1 MTIVPDAEKGLRR
14 AGLDDVGR
22 VLRST
27 GDRVMAWSRTSDT
40 IRVRLNGEGRS
51 AGYFVKRYHYPGR
64 VRRVWHMI
72 LSVFGMRDRA
82 QLEFEVL
89 RSCASRELPVV
100 RAVATARRKRFG
112 MLHSAFLITEEFDGS
127 ESLSESAA
135 RGIQGL
141 RERRAIIGELAGA
154 IARLHRAGVIHGQLF
169 WRNILVRPSDAGRYD
184 IRLIDFAV
192 GSGRKRRARSK
203 ARDLGAL
210 GSLVHRFA
218 SRADCVRFM
227 RAYAA
232 TSRLDPAA
240 RVLLGEAAR
249 FARGYRGAE
258 ERRLVLAEL
267 FRTDAVD
274 ATEAGATG
282 MKHQRS

>member
-1 MTIVPDAEKGLRR
+1 MTVVSGAEEGLRS
-14 AGLDDVGR
+14 AGLADVGR

-40 IRVRLNGEGRS
+40 IRVRLNGEGKS

-64 VRRVWHMI
+64 ARRIWHMI

-100 RAVATARRKRFG
+100 RAVAAARRKRFG

-127 ESLSESAA
+127 ESLSEWAA
-135 RGIQGL
+135 RGILGP

-169 WRNILVRPSDAGRYD
+169 WRNILVRPGDSGGYD

-210 GSLVHRFA
+210 GSLAHRFA
-218 SRADCVRFM
+218 SRTDCVRFM
-227 RAYAA
+227 RAYTA

-240 RVLLGEAAR
+240 RFLLREAAR
-249 FARGYRGAE
+249 IASDYRDAE
-258 ERRLVLAEL
+258 ERRLVLAKL
-267 FRTDAVD
+267 FRSETD
-274 ATEAGATG
+274 EAPESAPP
-282 MKHQRS
+282 K